1 MFGRAWAPR
10 LRANRSSAHDFT
22 CFFIH
27 RDSLSNSCDFMFLH
41 LLRGDLDWQQ
51 MRVSYGAP
59 GSMLEQEWIG
69 LHFPYLGWHN
79 DPSVGVNKKGL
90 DDWIGTFNVDT
101 ISEEILDRY
110 SYTPVREFQATGCE
124 DWCKENSR
132 RHVSNILS
140 NEPYFVFKGLVV
152 PHVISVHYSHD
163 MPLVHFVFTVL
174 SPCFSWVLL
183 RFSQEGVNMCKQTW
197 RTVIKSSLCSCTV
210 ALRSVILF
218 NSIGGWYQRI
228 LFWALLWLV
237 GSRQRSRAMW
247 HVKHATKSF
256 NKEFLPNMVQLYG
269 EEHQCHKGC

>member
-1 MFGRAWAPR
+1 MIPDRFDAPFKISR
-10 LRANRSSAHDFT
+10 CLGALELRGWGPIDPRQMISRVL
-22 CFFIH
+22 FIH
-27 RDSLSNSCDFMFLH
+27 RDSLSNSSDFMFLH

-79 DPSVGVNKKGL
+79 DPPVGVKKKRL
-90 DDWIGTFNVDT
+90 ADWIGTFNVDT

-140 NEPYFVFKGLVV
+140 NEPYFVSKGLVV

-163 MPLVHFVFTVL
+163 MPLVLWYTL
-174 SPCFSWVLL
+174 YSPYYHRVSHWFC
-183 RFSQEGVNMCKQTW
+183 
-197 RTVIKSSLCSCTV
+197 
-210 ALRSVILF
+210 
-218 NSIGGWYQRI
+218 
-228 LFWALLWLV
+228 
-237 GSRQRSRAMW
+237 
-247 HVKHATKSF
+247 
-256 NKEFLPNMVQLYG
+256 
-269 EEHQCHKGC
+269 